1 MVTAMQ
7 VKITE
12 TAEEIGS
19 CFEVLRELRPDLQNA
34 EELVTRV
41 QQQQREGFL
50 LARLLQDGA
59 VVTVAGFRMQNMLAT
74 GLTLYV
80 DDLVTSDA
88 HRSKGHGKTMLDWLV
103 TYAKGRGCDTFSL
116 DSGTHRR
123 EAHAFYFR
131 EGMRIS
137 SFHFSMTLK

>member
-1 MVTAMQ
+1 MPVVLATKADEIARCFPAMRQ
-7 VKITE
+7 
-12 TAEEIGS
+12 
-19 CFEVLRELRPDLQNA
+19 LRPDLQSA
-34 EELVTRV
+34 EELVQRV

-50 LARLLQDGA
+50 LALLEDHGE
-59 VVTVAGFRMQNMLAT
+59 VVTVAGFRVQNMLAT

-88 HRSKGHGKTMLDWLV
+88 HRSKGHGKTMLDWLIA
-103 TYAKGRGCDTFSL
+103 YARERGCSTFSL

-137 SFHFSMTLK
+137 SFHFHLPLQ

>member
-1 MVTAMQ
+1 MSIALVTSPD
-7 VKITE
+7 
-12 TAEEIGS
+12 EIAN
-19 CFEVLRELRPDLQNA
+19 CYEVMRQLRLDLQSA
-34 EELVTRV
+34 EELVARV

-50 LARLLQDGA
+50 LARLRDDGE
-59 VVTVAGFRMQNMLAT
+59 VVTAAGFRVQNMLAS

-88 HRSKGHGKTMLDWLV
+88 HRSKGHGKTMLDWLIA
-103 TYAKGRGCDTFSL
+103 YARERGCDTFSL

-137 SFHFSMTLK
+137 SFHFHLPLK